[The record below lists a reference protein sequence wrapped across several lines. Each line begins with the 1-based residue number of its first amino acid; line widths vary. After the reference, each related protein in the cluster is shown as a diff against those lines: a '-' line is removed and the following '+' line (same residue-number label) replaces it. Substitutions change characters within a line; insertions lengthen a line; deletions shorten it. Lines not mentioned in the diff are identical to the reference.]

1 MGWRLARER
10 QCDADREQDFY
21 KMYKIYILYYTGLM
35 AASKQVRAA
44 DARRDFSSL
53 LDEVE
58 HHGVHVEIRRYNDP
72 AAYLVPPAWYE
83 RAQQALATSAEPDP
97 PPG

>member
-21 KMYKIYILYYTGLM
+21 KMYKMYMLYYTGLM
-35 AASKQVRAA
+35 AASKQVQAA

-83 RAQQALATSAEPDP
+83 RAQQALAASAEPDP